1 MCYVDKVS
9 FGFCI
14 SQKLVGLWKTGF
26 PPPPTKKNGLSLE
39 SGGGSTR

>member
-1 MCYVDKVS
+1 MCYVDKVG

-26 PPPPTKKNGLSLE
+26 PPPTKKNGLSLE